1 MSKGPFNGVLVPVVT
16 PFTADLEPDPAR
28 FVATCKWAL
37 AQGAAGLAIFGTTS
51 EANSM
56 TIQQREMLFEAVL
69 EAGIP
74 ASKLM
79 PGTGG
84 CAIKDV
90 ISMTSKAVAAGCG
103 GVLMLPPFYYKMA
116 NEDGIF
122 HFISEVIEAVG
133 EDSLNL
139 YLYHIPPQAVIGFSV
154 KLLTRLYKAYP
165 AIVTGVKDSS
175 GDWENTN
182 RFIKEIPEIDV
193 FPGSETFLLQ
203 GMRAG
208 GCGCITATGNVN
220 IAGIQH
226 LYENWQSDQA
236 DALQA
241 RVTEVRAVI
250 QGYPVIPALKAMI
263 EAHLNDP
270 EWRRVQP
277 PLNPL
282 SNDEA
287 SNLLADLKGIGFKMG
302 ER

>member
-16 PFTADLEPDPAR
+16 PFTSDLEPDPAR
-28 FVATCKWAL
+28 FVAICKWAL
-37 AQGAAGLAIFGTTS
+37 EQGAAGLAIFGTTS

-56 TIQQREMLFEAVL
+56 TIKQREMLFEAVL

-90 ISMTSKAVAAGCG
+90 ILMTSKAVTAGCG
-103 GVLMLPPFYYKMA
+103 GVLMLPPFYYKMV

-122 HFISEVIEAVG
+122 GFISEVIQAVG
-133 EDSLNL
+133 EESLNL
-139 YLYHIPPQAVIGFSV
+139 YLYHIPPQA
-154 KLLTRLYKAYP
+154 RLYKAYP

-175 GDWENTN
+175 GDWDNTN

-193 FPGSETFLLQ
+193 FPGSEAFLLQ

-208 GCGCITATGNVN
+208 GCGCIPATGNVN

-226 LYENWQSDQA
+226 LYENWRSDQA

-241 RVTEVRAVI
+241 RITEIRSVI
-250 QGYPVIPALKAMI
+250 QEYPVIPALKAMI

-287 SNLLADLKGIGFKMG
+287 TTLLAALKGIGFTMG